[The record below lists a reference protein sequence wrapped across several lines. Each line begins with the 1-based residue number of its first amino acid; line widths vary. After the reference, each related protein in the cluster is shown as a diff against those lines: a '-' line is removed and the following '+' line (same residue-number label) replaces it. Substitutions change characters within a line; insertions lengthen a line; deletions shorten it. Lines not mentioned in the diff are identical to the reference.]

1 MDVTGQTSSTAVETP
16 VNAAEQQAEPVAEPT
31 AVETP
36 EQQPE
41 TVTEPET
48 EQREV
53 DPLKELSELEMD
65 DEAQAKALMDIMGQ
79 SDQSE
84 KPEESEQ
91 PKSTAEV
98 KPTAETGFYSPEEL
112 NATPLDAIDE
122 ARLPESAREYLPIV
136 RQNMAIARQTIAALQ
151 QQNAMLV
158 QQLQGASSMQTTPQA
173 QSAAPA
179 KPDFKTLASQ
189 AAKLAKERLGLA
201 EDDDLDMTYDPE
213 HAAAFHMAMREIAD
227 GQRNA
232 AAQQQQEAAAAQTAR
247 NEWDMYVTQFA
258 ARPDFHARDKWI
270 TERITKAGK
279 NPNMLADY
287 IRQTGDFA
295 GARRVLDAWNRMYDT
310 EQARVQ
316 QAVKNQARPGQKPP
330 VLESASGVDASG
342 RRSMSL
348 KAFGAMEMDPEA
360 QAKALV
366 NLGIV

>member
-1 MDVTGQTSSTAVETP
+1 MDETTIQQSEVTAVPAADTP
-16 VNAAEQQAEPVAEPT
+16 VTETTEVQPERQPQTTEQPVETETAEQPAGT
-31 AVETP
+31 
-36 EQQPE
+36 
-41 TVTEPET
+41 
-48 EQREV
+48 
-53 DPLKELSELEMD
+53 DPLKEFAALEMD
-65 DEAQAKALMDIMGQ
+65 DEAQAKALMDIMG
-79 SDQSE
+79 
-84 KPEESEQ
+84 KPEDTASQ
-91 PKSTAEV
+91 PDKADSQQQDTAAQH
-98 KPTAETGFYSPEEL
+98 PAFYSPEEL
-112 NATPLDAIDE
+112 GNTPLDAIDE

-136 RQNMAIARQTIAALQ
+136 KQNMAIARQTIAALQ
-151 QQNAMLV
+151 QQNAMLM
-158 QQLQGASSMQTTPQA
+158 QQLQGAGGPQGT
-173 QSAAPA
+173 APA
-179 KPDFKTLASQ
+179 KPDFKALAEQ

-201 EDDDLDMTYDPE
+201 EDDDLDMTYEPE

-232 AAQQQQEAAAAQTAR
+232 AAQQQQDAAAAQTAR

-295 GARRVLDAWNRMYDT
+295 GARRVLDAWNRMYDA

-330 VLESASGVDASG
+330 VLESVSGVDASG

-348 KAFGAMEMDPEA
+348 KAFGEMETDPEA
-360 QAKALV
+360 QARALQK
-366 NLGIV
+366 LGIV